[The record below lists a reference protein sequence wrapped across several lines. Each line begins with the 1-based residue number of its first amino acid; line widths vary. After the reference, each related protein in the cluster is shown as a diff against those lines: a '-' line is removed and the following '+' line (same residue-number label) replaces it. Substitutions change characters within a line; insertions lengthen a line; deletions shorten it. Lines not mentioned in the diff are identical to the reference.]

1 MKRLIILLAAAMMAV
16 CVMAQYSSIRTS
28 ADVKAD
34 MRNYQYAY
42 IIPTGAI
49 TSSSGVAGVIGY
61 GVLGHG
67 VFGNAVATTN
77 PADIISGFLI
87 KKGFSILPSP
97 VPELAEQ
104 TIIVSFGY
112 SGTSRRENNI
122 VIQLSDGVS
131 HKLLATYEPVCPYFA
146 NDSRAIDEALYDVLP
161 LIGYSLRPKLYVA
174 QKHVGKSNIKL
185 FIGNY
190 TPNPIHRVDIKA
202 TYSAD
207 GQVIHEQIVSI
218 PVKLRP
224 GDEVEK
230 SFKRDKQVQS
240 KDIHVKMVVDSYQ

>member
-1 MKRLIILLAAAMMAV
+1 MKRLIIILATAMVAV
-16 CVMAQYSSIRTS
+16 GAMAQYSSIRTS

-49 TSSSGVAGVIGY
+49 TSSSGVAGVI
-61 GVLGHG
+61 GHG

-131 HKLLATYEPVCPYFA
+131 HKLLATYESVCPYFA
-146 NDSRAIDEALYDVLP
+146 NDSRAIDEALYAVLP
-161 LIGYSLRPKLYVA
+161 LIGYSLRPKLFVA